1 MLHKLAAIGDLKW
14 ARVGGNGSGLVRTPR
29 KSCTMRF
36 ACSAAYKQILLNSC
50 FLEMKGLALCTIYG
64 DLRAELIEVWDGLQ
78 PTGLEPLV
86 NDGA

>member
-1 MLHKLAAIGDLKW
+1 
-14 ARVGGNGSGLVRTPR
+14 
-29 KSCTMRF
+29 MRF

-64 DLRAELIEVWDGLQ
+64 DLRAELIAVWDGLQ